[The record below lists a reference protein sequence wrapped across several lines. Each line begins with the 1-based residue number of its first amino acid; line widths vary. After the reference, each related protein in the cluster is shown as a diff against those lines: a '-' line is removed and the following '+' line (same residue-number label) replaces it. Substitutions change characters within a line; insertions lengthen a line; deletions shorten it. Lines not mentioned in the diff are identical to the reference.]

1 VIYKFLMKGKEENK
15 EFQKEDKVND
25 FFCIN
30 LLTLML
36 FNSLSH
42 LLLLNNLECEV
53 SFTLS

>member
-1 VIYKFLMKGKEENK
+1 MKGKEENK
-15 EFQKEDKVND
+15 EFQKEDKVNE
-25 FFCIN
+25 FFFSTN

-53 SFTLS
+53 SLTLS